1 MILFDFIYIMFKSFT
16 FSICQPM
23 TKLYCAKT
31 LLMYTVGLIFWLYKM
46 GENSEIVL
54 IEGERLFPFQL

>member
-16 FSICQPM
+16 FSICQIDQ
-23 TKLYCAKT
+23 YHCAKT
-31 LLMYTVGLIFWLYKM
+31 LLMYGTVGLIFWLYKM